1 MRLLAAGWLAGTAW
15 LQCQAELPAHEVA
28 GIALVTGLL
37 LVLAASFLR
46 SAGETMSSCS
56 APACSQFTA
65 RWWRSARVL
74 APVLLLLTGLLCGA
88 GWSAARALWR
98 LGDALPPALEGRDLQ
113 VTGIVASLP
122 DDVGRGQRFRFD
134 VESANNGDTPV
145 SLPITLALGWYDGDG
160 FDAEQR
166 QAVHPGERWQ
176 WTVRLKQP
184 HGLANPYGFDEEAW
198 LLSEGVRATGYVRPQ
213 GATRRDAFVFSVRDS
228 VGHAREWLR
237 DRTEQALPSARHAGV
252 IVALVIGDQRGI
264 AERERQLFNVTG
276 IGHLVSI
283 SGLHITMIAA
293 LAAIAMRR
301 AWRSGSWRRIPLPL
315 LLPAQKA
322 GALAGLFV
330 ATVYV
335 ALAGFGV
342 PAMRTLLMLA
352 VVTAA
357 QFGARLLPPSRVLA
371 AALLVVMIV
380 DPWALL
386 WPGFWLSFGA
396 IACLLFASVG
406 RVDVR
411 DARDARMLAGD
422 PGPAGSA
429 DTGAAIRAA
438 INSAAR
444 TQMIVTIG
452 LVPLSAGLFGQLS
465 LVGPLS
471 NAVAIP
477 VVSFIVTPL
486 ALLGVVLPQPLCTWL
501 LVGAHATFSFLVDAL
516 ETMVALFAAIGQG
529 SLTATTQATSMAS
542 ASNVGVAPVAW
553 LLPQPDSITLA
564 IAVAG
569 TLWLLAPRGWPL
581 RWVGALCW
589 LPLLLAAPSAPPSG
603 FALTALDI
611 GQGNAVLVETAN
623 HRLLYDT
630 GPAWPSGSDAG
641 SRVILPYLRA
651 RGITRL
657 DALIVSHADLDHAG
671 GAASVLAAVPVGWFA
686 SSLLASH
693 PLLRGQANHVPCVA
707 GQRWQWDGVWFEV
720 LHPLSADR
728 DERKTNARS
737 CTLRISAGDRV
748 ALLAGDIEKAQ
759 ERALLER
766 AGEGLRAQ
774 VLLAPHHGSGTSSTA
789 AFLDAVA
796 PDWVLFQ
803 VGYRNRYRHPK
814 AEVVERYRQRGI
826 RMQRSDEAGAI
837 RVDVSDDDITDA
849 STNLGP
855 DASAALRVLAY
866 RCEQRRYWRPAH
878 CAPD

>member
-1 MRLLAAGWLAGTAW
+1 ML
-15 LQCQAELPAHEVA
+15 
-28 GIALVTGLL
+28 
-37 LVLAASFLR
+37 
-46 SAGETMSSCS
+46 
-56 APACSQFTA
+56 
-65 RWWRSARVL
+65 
-74 APVLLLLTGLLCGA
+74 VLLLLAGLLCGG
-88 GWSAARALWR
+88 GWSAARAHWR

-134 VESANNGDTPV
+134 VESARDGDRPV
-145 SLPITLALGWYDGDG
+145 HLPITLALGWYDGDG

-213 GATRRDAFVFSVRDS
+213 PAVRRDAFVFSLRDS
-228 VGHAREWLR
+228 VGRAREWLR
-237 DRTEQALPSARHAGV
+237 DRIAQALPSARHAGV

-264 AERERQLFNVTG
+264 AERERQLFNLTG

-293 LAAIAMRR
+293 LAAITMRW
-301 AWRSGSWRRIPLPL
+301 AWRRGSWRRIPLPL

-371 AALLVVMIV
+371 AALLAVMIV

-406 RVDVR
+406 RVDMRDVR
-411 DARDARMLAGD
+411 DAHGAHGARTQDGD
-422 PGPAGSA
+422 RRLVMSA
-429 DTGAAIRAA
+429 AKGAAMRAA
-438 INSAAR
+438 MTAAAR
-444 TQMIVTIG
+444 TQMVVTIG
-452 LVPLSAGLFGQLS
+452 LVPLSAGLFGQFS
-465 LVGPLS
+465 LVGPLA
-471 NAVAIP
+471 NALAIP

-486 ALLGVVLPQPLCTWL
+486 ALLAVVLPQPLCSWL
-501 LVGAHATFSFLVDAL
+501 LVGAHATFSLLVDVL
-516 ETMVALFAAIGQG
+516 ETMVALFSAIGQG
-529 SLTATTQATSMAS
+529 SLTTSAKAMSMVSAGATGS
-542 ASNVGVAPVAW
+542 APVAW
-553 LLPQPDSITLA
+553 LVPQPDAITLA
-564 IAVAG
+564 VAVAG
-569 TLWLLAPRGWPL
+569 TLWLLAPRGWPW

-589 LPLLLAAPSAPPSG
+589 LPLLLAAPSAPTSG
-603 FALTALDI
+603 LTLTALDI
-611 GQGNAVLVETAN
+611 GQGNAVLVETAH

-630 GPAWPSGSDAG
+630 GPAWPSGADAG

-657 DALIVSHADLDHAG
+657 DALMVSHADLDHAG
-671 GAASVLAAVPVGWFA
+671 GAATVLAAIPVGWFA

-693 PLLRGQANHVPCVA
+693 PLLRGRANHVPCVA

-720 LHPLSADR
+720 LHPLAVDR

-766 AGEGLRAQ
+766 SGEGLHAQ

-837 RVDVSDDDITDA
+837 RVDVSADDSVNAGTTASLNA
-849 STNLGP
+849 STTASTTASSTAGP
-855 DASAALRVLAY
+855 DARVGLRVRAY